1 MGFWKKLYDGEIKPE
16 DGVISHPWP
25 QPNNNGDPDIK
36 RTVDIKRI
44 LDWEDRITIHR
55 RSKED
60 IEKAEKLEKMLSSVS
75 IILDDCRKA
84 SEIIR
89 RENFTRFR
97 NECYAKFS
105 NNISAITIIDN
116 IKKIECEI
124 TDKFNDELHSM
135 LKCYRQKVVELVC
148 QDNVINRFDD
158 EVLVISE
165 KCNLLK
171 THYAQSLTTIKLT
184 LSELLFQFRY
194 KDAITTEQLLHELT
208 EIKEKS
214 DALSY
219 ESMNEDIIHQ
229 LIIKIEKNKN
239 E

>member
-1 MGFWKKLYDGEIKPE
+1 MGFWKKLLKGEIRLE
-16 DGVISHPWP
+16 DGWLRHPWP
-25 QPNNNGDPDIK
+25 QPNPDIK

-60 IEKAEKLEKMLSSVS
+60 IEKAEKLKKMLSSVS

-89 RENFTRFR
+89 RENFTRFW

-124 TDKFNDELHSM
+124 TDKFNHELHS
-135 LKCYRQKVVELVC
+135 LFGCYKQKVFELVLH
-148 QDNVINRFDD
+148 NNLITNFED

-165 KCNLLK
+165 KCDLLK
-171 THYAQSLTTIKLT
+171 THYAQSLITIKVA

-194 KDAITTEQLLHELT
+194 KDELTTEQLLQELT
-208 EIKEKS
+208 
-214 DALSY
+214 
-219 ESMNEDIIHQ
+219 
-229 LIIKIEKNKN
+229 
-239 E
+239 